1 MRLSLALLSVLV
13 AMLAS
18 AASAPAAEVHR
29 FKMDL
34 TVRNS
39 VDWHQSYRE
48 RAWCGQDYHREY
60 EGTGHAGL
68 SVRVTGKRIG
78 FTVRRSPV
86 IGTYLVSTAFR
97 VPAIRTAQAQWAAF
111 WAGTPGDDCPA
122 GLPAADADAPDTS
135 ACGPARNGRLWA
147 QLNVVRG
154 RMWLSG
160 SFGPPDGGSI
170 VCDDPSWISVKA
182 GTAGPSARRRL
193 LRPIRA
199 ESVPIVR
206 SGARVRDA
214 ALAAEDL
221 DFTPSGAG
229 NELRSAG
236 GRYSAAW
243 KLTLTRIR
251 G

>member
-1 MRLSLALLSVLV
+1 MRLSVTLLSVLV

-48 RAWCGQDYHREY
+48 SAWCGQDYRRQY

-68 SVRVTGKRIG
+68 SVRVTGRRIA

-86 IGTYLVSTAFR
+86 IGPYLVSSEFR
-97 VPAIRTAQAQWAAF
+97 VPAIRTAPAPWTAF
-111 WAGTPGDDCPA
+111 WAGTPGEDCPTD
-122 GLPAADADAPDTS
+122 LPAADADAHDTS
-135 ACGPARNGRLWA
+135 GCGPARKGRLLA
-147 QLNVVRG
+147 QLNFVRG

-160 SFGPPDGGSI
+160 AFGPPGGGAI
-170 VCDDPSWISVKA
+170 VCADPSDISVRA

-193 LRPIRA
+193 LRLIRA
-199 ESVPIVR
+199 ESVPTIR
-206 SGARVRDA
+206 SGARVRDR
-214 ALAAEDL
+214 ALAAKDL
-221 DFTPSGAG
+221 AFLPSGAEP
-229 NELRSAG
+229 ELRSPG
-236 GRYSAAW
+236 GRYSAVW
-243 KLTLTRIR
+243 KLTLTRTR